1 MSPFLNVTAAATAFP
16 GEEIEIRASHKNL
29 DGFTLRLYQ
38 AKKLIKEQ
46 HFAVL
51 RPEDYRTQDT
61 VLPLKR
67 RKSDNMY
74 AYRSG
79 YSCQERQ

>member
-1 MSPFLNVTAAATAFP
+1 MTAAATAFP

-38 AKKLIKEQ
+38 AKKMIKEQ

-51 RPEDYRTQDT
+51 RPKDYRTQDT
-61 VLPLKR
+61 VFTFKAPEVGDYVMR
-67 RKSDNMY
+67 IVPDIRAMRDSD
-74 AYRSG
+74 S
-79 YSCQERQ
+79 